1 MRSILS
7 PKTGDFS
14 CHKNRGENVPWPRC
28 GGYSKRIEMLTE
40 EERIEASTCV
50 NSGAIFGEPV
60 LDHHTD
66 FRPHLLKG
74 QTY

>member
-1 MRSILS
+1 
-7 PKTGDFS
+7 
-14 CHKNRGENVPWPRC
+14 
-28 GGYSKRIEMLTE
+28 MLTE
-40 EERIEASTCV
+40 EETIEASTCV